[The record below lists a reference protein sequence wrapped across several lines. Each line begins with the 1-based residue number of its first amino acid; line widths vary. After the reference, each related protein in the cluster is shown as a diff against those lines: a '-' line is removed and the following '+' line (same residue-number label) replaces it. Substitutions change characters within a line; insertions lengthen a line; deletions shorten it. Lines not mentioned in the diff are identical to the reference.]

1 MSTSQEKVLGSRSE
15 DGPWRTWRCQ
25 NPIPKYASK
34 AGNDCGRYSRTL
46 IGGSEATKESRDSDG
61 PTGGSEIPVGGH
73 TTPAVLHLRFRATLL
88 AIGFSGL
95 LGALEATITS
105 TALPTVTAELGG
117 GDLYIRAI
125 NSYFLAM

>member
-1 MSTSQEKVLGSRSE
+1 MPAKLET
-15 DGPWRTWRCQ
+15 T
-25 NPIPKYASK
+25 A
-34 AGNDCGRYSRTL
+34 AGTAAPSS
-46 IGGSEATKESRDSDG
+46 GGSEATKESRDSDR
-61 PTGGSEIPVGGH
+61 PASGSEIPVGGP